1 MLEIVEVDLRKFEG
15 GLKIFLLKKKV
26 RVLVTWYI
34 LKGITT
40 AGTEI
45 CPQLWR
51 EAARSVGVDCA
62 STVGQS
68 QDRVGSIGNTL
79 NLSRL

>member
-1 MLEIVEVDLRKFEG
+1 M
-15 GLKIFLLKKKV
+15 
-26 RVLVTWYI
+26 
-34 LKGITT
+34 T
-40 AGTEI
+40 AGIEI
-45 CPQLWR
+45 CPQLCR

-79 NLSRL
+79 NLSWL